1 MLTLPTDP
9 AAFDQWRREQF
20 PFFERKIF
28 LTHASVSPLPRASSE
43 AIADYARLLGREG
56 QFDYVHSSIYNR
68 CKERLARLIGHG
80 AQPDEVAFAGS
91 TSHALGL
98 VATGLDWKPG
108 DNCVVAD
115 GDFPAN
121 VVTWKNLTHTHG
133 VEVRLIPHRPAMDIT
148 LDDVRALVDE
158 RTRIVS
164 LASAN
169 FLSGYPIDLG
179 TIGHWLHQRG
189 VLFCVDAIQ
198 TLGAVR
204 LDAKHVDFIC
214 ADSHKW
220 MLGPNGIA
228 LLWARHGAL
237 EQLRPAILGW
247 LATKDRDNWYAY
259 DTTPLDSGER
269 FEPGAR
275 NHLGVVGFE
284 AALAVLEE
292 AGAEFVEQRVTQLR
306 DYTARR
312 LSEIGCR
319 ILWQPDPAKPS
330 GIVSF
335 RREDVAMG
343 DLFKHLDTEF
353 ALAMRQDRAGADWI
367 RVSAHF
373 MNTEADI
380 DQLADS
386 TKAFNTN

>member
-1 MLTLPTDP
+1 
-9 AAFDQWRREQF
+9 
-20 PFFERKIF
+20 
-28 LTHASVSPLPRASSE
+28 
-43 AIADYARLLGREG
+43 
-56 QFDYVHSSIYNR
+56 
-68 CKERLARLIGHG
+68 
-80 AQPDEVAFAGS
+80 
-91 TSHALGL
+91 
-98 VATGLDWKPG
+98 
-108 DNCVVAD
+108 
-115 GDFPAN
+115 
-121 VVTWKNLTHTHG
+121 

-148 LDDVRALVDE
+148 LDDVKPLIDA
-158 RTRIVS
+158 RTHIVS

-179 TIGHWLHQRG
+179 AIGQWLHQRD

-204 LDAKHVDFIC
+204 LDAAHVDFIC

-259 DTTPLDSGER
+259 DTTPIDSGER

-284 AALAVLEE
+284 ASLAILEE
-292 AGAEFVEQRVTQLR
+292 AGAEFVERRVTQLR
-306 DYTARR
+306 DYTAKR
-312 LSEIGCR
+312 LNEIGCR
-319 ILWQPDPAKPS
+319 LLWEPDPALPS

-335 RREDVAMG
+335 RREGIAMP
-343 DLFKHLDTEF
+343 DLFKHLDAEF

-373 MNTEADI
+373 MNTEEDI
-380 DQLADS
+380 DRLMANIETFRS
-386 TKAFNTN
+386 G